1 MRKNLPL
8 LVLLTVV
15 VLVIGGYL
23 GYTSLTHISTPP
35 AVRDVKVPPAKI
47 EGDVTS
53 SNNKS
58 DKGNNVPSGE
68 IEKTNVLP
76 VDPQVGEV
84 MVWGE
89 VKAVDIDRRVITID
103 QQMDDNSKQV
113 SPNVP
118 VNKDAVIRTKGE
130 IISLTLVKPGD
141 SAGLIITKDGQARA
155 VLLNY

>member
-1 MRKNLPL
+1 MNRNLPL
-8 LVLLTVV
+8 LVLFAVV

-23 GYTSLTHISTPP
+23 GYTSLIHKSTPP
-35 AVRDVKVPPAKI
+35 VVRDVKVPPAKI
-47 EGDVTS
+47 EEDVTS
-53 SNNKS
+53 LKNDAN
-58 DKGNNVPSGE
+58 KGNDLRSGE
-68 IEKTNVLP
+68 IEETNVPP
-76 VDPQVGEV
+76 VDPKAGEV

-118 VNKDAVIRTKGE
+118 VNKNAVIRTKVE
-130 IISLTLVKPGD
+130 ISSLSLVKPGD

>member
-8 LVLLTVV
+8 MVLLAVV

-23 GYTSLTHISTPP
+23 GYTSLKHKYTPP
-35 AVRDVKVPPAKI
+35 VVRDVKVPPAKI

-53 SNNKS
+53 LKNKA
-58 DKGNNVPSGE
+58 DKGNNLPSGE
-68 IEKTNVLP
+68 IEETNVPP
-76 VDPQVGEV
+76 VDPKAGEI

-118 VNKDAVIRTKGE
+118 VNKNAVIRTKSE
-130 IISLTLVKPGD
+130 NISLALVKPGD